1 MIPIMPAGF
10 IGLQSPPAADEVDD
24 QNHDRDYEQNVNESA
39 HRVRTDQTKQP
50 EHQQN
55 DKYCPKHNG
64 FLELSLPYFVFE
76 GRTALMEY
84 GQFSKLLPVGRN
96 TKILSPAK
104 TTDFESNPAV
114 RPTAN
119 LSFSL
124 PGNEDARRVRPL
136 ESLQDYSSFNASRRF
151 QSTRSS
157 RDRALSRL
165 HPANCETRPIARSR
179 SFLLVG

>member
-1 MIPIMPAGF
+1 MMPTIIKMIPIMPAGF

-64 FLELSLPYFVFE
+64 FLGLSLPYFASE

-84 GQFSKLLPVGRN
+84 GRFSKLLPGWLKY
-96 TKILSPAK
+96 KILSPPK
-104 TTDFESNPAV
+104 NTDSEATPPLV
-114 RPTAN
+114 RLQTFLFLCLAPLLIACACQGTIVQKAGR
-119 LSFSL
+119 SL
-124 PGNEDARRVRPL
+124 PFAYSLGIDA
-136 ESLQDYSSFNASRRF
+136 SFKF
-151 QSTRSS
+151 
-157 RDRALSRL
+157 
-165 HPANCETRPIARSR
+165 
-179 SFLLVG
+179 